1 MEVVKTLAKSIRQY
15 KKATVLTMVFVLLE
29 ALFEVIIPT
38 LMAYLVDYGID
49 LGDMDYI
56 IKMGIVILISAM
68 LGLLWGVLSG
78 VNASVASCGLAAN
91 LRHDMYEN
99 IQRFSFKS
107 IDKFSTASIVTRLTT
122 DTTNVQNAYI
132 MIVRTA
138 LRCPLVIL
146 FSLIAAFNLHRE
158 MSLIFLISI
167 PILGFILVYIA
178 NKCHPVF
185 EKVFRLYDKLNRVV
199 QENVR
204 GMRVV
209 KSFVRED
216 HEVEKFEGIS
226 KVVYED
232 FSKAEKIVA
241 YNVPAL
247 QAVSYVCMLLIAW
260 IGANAVIASGNNEK
274 LGLTTG
280 ALLSLVA
287 YCTQILMSLL
297 RFSQV
302 YVMII
307 IARSSAGRIA
317 EILNEKSELHN
328 PENPEYSVADG
339 SIEYKNV
346 NFGYSET
353 ATKLV
358 LDNINLKIESGSTVG
373 IIGATGSSKSSLVQ
387 LIPRLYDVSEGE
399 VLVGGKNVKDYD
411 IESLRNQVAV
421 VLQKNELFS
430 GSIKENL
437 RWGDENATDE
447 EIKEAC
453 KLACADEFIETFPVK
468 YDTYIEQGGTN
479 VSGGQKQRLC
489 IARALLKKP
498 KILILDDSTSAVDT
512 KTDASIRRAFAEK
525 IPDTTKIII
534 AQRIS
539 SVQDA
544 DMIVIM
550 NEGKIAA
557 VGKHEDLLANNL
569 IYKEVFES
577 QRKGGEDNE

>member
-15 KKATVLTMVFVLLE
+15 KKATILTMIFVLLE

-38 LMAYLVDYGID
+38 LMAYLVDNGID
-49 LGDMDYI
+49 VGNMDYI

-146 FSLIAAFNLHRE
+146 FSLIAAFNLHRG

-247 QAVSYVCMLLIAW
+247 QAVSYICMLLIAW
-260 IGANAVIASGNNEK
+260 IGAKAVIASGNEAS

-328 PENPEYSVADG
+328 PENPEYNVADG

-358 LDNINLKIESGSTVG
+358 LDSINLKIESGSTVG

-453 KLACADEFIETFPVK
+453 KLACADEFIETFPDK

>member
-15 KKATVLTMVFVLLE
+15 KKATVLTMIFVLLE

-49 LGDMDYI
+49 LGNMDYI

-132 MIVRTA
+132 MVVRTA
-138 LRCPLVIL
+138 LRCPLVII

-241 YNVPAL
+241 YNAPAL

-453 KLACADEFIETFPVK
+453 KLACADEFIETFPDK

>member
-453 KLACADEFIETFPVK
+453 KLACADEFIETFPDK

>member
-15 KKATVLTMVFVLLE
+15 KKATVLTMIFVLLE

-49 LGDMDYI
+49 LGNMDYI

-146 FSLIAAFNLHRE
+146 FSLIAAFNLHRG

-247 QAVSYVCMLLIAW
+247 QAVSYICMLLIAW
-260 IGANAVIASGNNEK
+260 IGAKAVIASGNEAS

-328 PENPEYSVADG
+328 PENPEYNVADG

-453 KLACADEFIETFPVK
+453 KLACADEFIETFPDK

>member
-1 MEVVKTLAKSIRQY
+1 M
-15 KKATVLTMVFVLLE
+15 TMIFVLLE

-38 LMAYLVDYGID
+38 LMAYLVDNGID
-49 LGDMDYI
+49 VGNMDYI

-146 FSLIAAFNLHRE
+146 FSLIAAFNLHRG

-247 QAVSYVCMLLIAW
+247 QAVSYICMLLIAW
-260 IGANAVIASGNNEK
+260 IGAKAVIASGNEAS

-328 PENPEYSVADG
+328 PENPEYSVNDG

-453 KLACADEFIETFPVK
+453 KLACADEFIETFPDK

-557 VGKHEDLLANNL
+557 VGKHEDLLANNV

-577 QRKGGEDNE
+577 QRKGGEGNE

>member
-1 MEVVKTLAKSIRQY
+1 MGIVKTLAKSIRQY
-15 KKATVLTMVFVLLE
+15 KSATVLTMIFVLLE

-38 LMAYLVDYGID
+38 LMAYLIDYGID
-49 LGDMDYI
+49 VGDMDYI
-56 IKMGIVILISAM
+56 VKMGIVILIAAM

-78 VNASVASCGLAAN
+78 INASVASCGLAAN

-138 LRCPLVIL
+138 LRCPLVII
-146 FSLIAAFNLHRE
+146 FSLIAAFNIHKGI
-158 MSLIFLISI
+158 SLIFLVSI
-167 PILGFILVYIA
+167 PILGFTLVFIA

-185 EKVFRLYDKLNRVV
+185 ERVFRLYDKLNRVV

-209 KSFVRED
+209 KSFVREK
-216 HEVEKFEGIS
+216 HEVDKFEDIS

-247 QAVSYVCMLLIAW
+247 QAISYICMLLIAW
-260 IGANAVIASGNNEK
+260 IGAKAVIASGNDIA

-280 ALLSLVA
+280 GLLGLVT

-317 EILNEKSELHN
+317 EILTEESELKN
-328 PENPEYSVADG
+328 PENPVYDVKDG
-339 SIEYKNV
+339 SIEYKDV
-346 NFGYSET
+346 DFTYSET
-353 ATKLV
+353 ATKPV
-358 LDNINLKIESGSTVG
+358 LDAINLKIESGQTIGV
-373 IIGATGSSKSSLVQ
+373 IGATGSSKSSLVQ
-387 LIPRLYDVSEGE
+387 LIPRLYDVSKGE
-399 VLVGGKNVKDYD
+399 VLVGGVNVKDYD

-430 GSIKENL
+430 GTIKENL
-437 RWGDENATDE
+437 RWGDENASDE
-447 EIKEAC
+447 DLVEAC
-453 KLACADEFIETFPVK
+453 KLACADEFINNFADG

-512 KTDASIRRAFAEK
+512 KTDASIRQAFAEK

-544 DMIVIM
+544 DQIIIM
-550 NEGKIAA
+550 NDGKIEA
-557 VGKHEDLLANNL
+557 VGKHEDLLANNT

-577 QRKGGEDNE
+577 QRKGGEADE

>member
-1 MEVVKTLAKSIRQY
+1 LEVVKTLAKSIRQY

-453 KLACADEFIETFPVK
+453 KLACADEFIETFPDK

>member
-15 KKATVLTMVFVLLE
+15 KKATIMTMIFVLLE

-38 LMAYLVDYGID
+38 LMAYLVDNGID
-49 LGDMDYI
+49 VGNMDYI

-146 FSLIAAFNLHRE
+146 FSLIAAFNLHRG

-247 QAVSYVCMLLIAW
+247 QAVSYICMLLIAW
-260 IGANAVIASGNNEK
+260 IGAKAVIASGNEAS

-328 PENPEYSVADG
+328 PENPEYSVNDG

-453 KLACADEFIETFPVK
+453 KLACADEFIETFPDK

-557 VGKHEDLLANNL
+557 VGKHEDLLANNV

-577 QRKGGEDNE
+577 QRKGGEGNE

>member
-15 KKATVLTMVFVLLE
+15 KKATIMTMIFVLLE

-38 LMAYLVDYGID
+38 LMAYLVDNGID
-49 LGDMDYI
+49 VGNMDYI

-146 FSLIAAFNLHRE
+146 FSLIAAFNLHRG

-247 QAVSYVCMLLIAW
+247 QAVSYICMLLIAW
-260 IGANAVIASGNNEK
+260 IGAKAVIASGNEAS

-328 PENPEYSVADG
+328 PENPEYSVNDG

-453 KLACADEFIETFPVK
+453 KLACADEFIETFPDK

-577 QRKGGEDNE
+577 QRKGGEGNE

>member
-15 KKATVLTMVFVLLE
+15 KKATVLTMIFVLLE

-49 LGDMDYI
+49 LGNMDYI

-146 FSLIAAFNLHRE
+146 FSLIAAFNLHRG

-247 QAVSYVCMLLIAW
+247 QAVSYICMLLIAW
-260 IGANAVIASGNNEK
+260 IGAKAVIASGNEAS

-328 PENPEYSVADG
+328 PENPEYNVADG

-453 KLACADEFIETFPVK
+453 KLACADEFIETFPDK

-569 IYKEVFES
+569 IYKVVFES
-577 QRKGGEDNE
+577 QKKGGEDNE

>member
-1 MEVVKTLAKSIRQY
+1 
-15 KKATVLTMVFVLLE
+15 MVFVLLE

-453 KLACADEFIETFPVK
+453 KLACADEFIETFPDK